1 MINCYE
7 ISDGY
12 TPSSLESAINTLV
25 DQERLQMAECIYCRK
40 SNISATHECRTMRAQ
55 KKLEPF
61 ENDLIQWLMVERRS
75 IYGLQ
80 TTGMQWA
87 GQKISGDWLR
97 DWCRIRGVK
106 TLSMKDAANLPE
118 TRQKYKDTVR
128 TIYGVDN
135 VSQSQQVKDR
145 KLSVNRERYGVDNPF
160 QRPEVISKIKDTLL
174 DKYGVTNPR
183 HLPMWSGRNML
194 STPHR
199 KISTWLTSVGIKH
212 ENEKPNLFPKPVA
225 TNNRIYSPIVD
236 IWIESHNTVIEI
248 YGNYWHA
255 NPNIYYASDVIHLF
269 IGPTTAQEIW
279 DIDRLRQ
286 SHIESFGVR
295 MIVVWEDDIKKS
307 FDTITSMLYDIFS
320 RKMAGYEKIDS
331 NI

>member
-1 MINCYE
+1 
-7 ISDGY
+7 
-12 TPSSLESAINTLV
+12 
-25 DQERLQMAECIYCRK
+25 MAECIYCRK